1 MCFPKMAE
9 VVDEIHFN
17 ATEESRFID
26 EVRKFSVLY
35 DTKNQQF
42 KNKKTTKQNAWL
54 ARARKFKG
62 NIEMCETR

>member
-26 EVRKFSVLY
+26 KVRKFSVLY

-54 ARARKFKG
+54 AIARKFNG
-62 NIEMCETR
+62 NIEMCETK